1 MRMTPLGGGSW
12 ARGLIQCWLLGQAMC
27 VSALAQMSP
36 GRLPSLIDLER
47 LETSGDDAHLQVG
60 DQVALTLNQTWLE
73 MNSIATSSPAEPS
86 DLLADVNDR
95 LDERIW
101 AKRNWIAGAAAR
113 IVLGE
118 RVSKWHDWLV
128 DATSV
133 RRGFYLSGTMFYL
146 RDAAAIDEVDY
157 HEDLS
162 LPVHRLDEAAV
173 AMKLFAQDSA
183 VLATQPVMLTAIT
196 DQRVLAGVDVVPEP
210 STASLITAPLLLA
223 LLRRQRGGVTL

>member
-1 MRMTPLGGGSW
+1 MGGGAW
-12 ARGLIQCWLLGQAMC
+12 ARGLIQCWLLGPAMC
-27 VSALAQMSP
+27 VSALAQLSP
-36 GRLPSLIDLER
+36 ASLPSLIDLER
-47 LETSGDDAHLQVG
+47 LERSGDDSHLQAG
-60 DQVALTLNQTWLE
+60 EEVALTVNQTWFALA
-73 MNSIATSSPAEPS
+73 STATSSPAEPS
-86 DLLADVNDR
+86 DRRADVNDR

-101 AKRNWIAGAAAR
+101 AKRHWIAGAVAR

-183 VLATQPVMLTAIT
+183 VLATQPLMLTAIT
-196 DQRVLAGVDVVPEP
+196 DQRVLAGVGVVPEP